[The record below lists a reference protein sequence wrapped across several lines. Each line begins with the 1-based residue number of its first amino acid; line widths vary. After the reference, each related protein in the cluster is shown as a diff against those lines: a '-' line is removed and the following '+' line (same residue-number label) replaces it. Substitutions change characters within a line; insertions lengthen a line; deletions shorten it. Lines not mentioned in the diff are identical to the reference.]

1 MLSPDGNLIAYQRS
15 IGESRELVLTDPDG
29 KNHRVLATAPRT
41 NDFQASFDNDGTL
54 LYLTPGIDGVVQP
67 MLMPLGGVPRL
78 LTRTDSGVQTGILS
92 GNGQIVWLVTNAG
105 QLLRVRTV
113 DSGIDEFI
121 PETPHLLFSSYF
133 ALPGSVIRTVGYG
146 LSART
151 RFQRGETPFPV
162 TELSIHSATVQVPW
176 ELSQGASGESLVV
189 QGPES
194 PFRQEIMLNV
204 LAAPGITFERAPLNF
219 QPQIAHQ
226 DFRGIVTSE
235 DPARPGET
243 LHVFARNLGPVDQPI
258 RTNETSPTSPPARVT
273 TPFACYLFESGLVK
287 SRGVDVPFAGL
298 SGGLIGVY
306 QIDVTIPANWASGKA
321 RLLCTKDKAAPF
333 DRDEAEIEIL

>member
-1 MLSPDGNLIAYQRS
+1 M
-15 IGESRELVLTDPDG
+15 
-29 KNHRVLATAPRT
+29 
-41 NDFQASFDNDGTL
+41 
-54 LYLTPGIDGVVQP
+54 
-67 MLMPLGGVPRL
+67 
-78 LTRTDSGVQTGILS
+78 
-92 GNGQIVWLVTNAG
+92 
-105 QLLRVRTV
+105 
-113 DSGIDEFI
+113 
-121 PETPHLLFSSYF
+121 
-133 ALPGSVIRTVGYG
+133 
-146 LSART
+146 
-151 RFQRGETPFPV
+151 
-162 TELSIHSATVQVPW
+162 
-176 ELSQGASGESLVV
+176 
-189 QGPES
+189 
-194 PFRQEIMLNV
+194 NV

-235 DPARPGET
+235 NPARPGET

-258 RTNETSPTSPPARVT
+258 RTSEISPTSPPASVT